1 MCGHKRRDGL
11 IGDYCDASACCT
23 HPLFS
28 IQPRALQ
35 IMLYYDDVEVCN
47 PIGSRAKI
55 HKLGM
60 FNLLYN
66 VCCDKWQKNNSYI
79 SLHVFSLCCS

>member
-1 MCGHKRRDGL
+1 MRGHQRSDGL
-11 IGDYCDASACCT
+11 IGDFCDAAAYRT

-28 IQPRALQ
+28 LYHQALQ
-35 IMLYYDDVEVCN
+35 IMLYYDDLEVCN

-60 FNLLYN
+60 VPQF
-66 VCCDKWQKNNSYI
+66 
-79 SLHVFSLCCS
+79 